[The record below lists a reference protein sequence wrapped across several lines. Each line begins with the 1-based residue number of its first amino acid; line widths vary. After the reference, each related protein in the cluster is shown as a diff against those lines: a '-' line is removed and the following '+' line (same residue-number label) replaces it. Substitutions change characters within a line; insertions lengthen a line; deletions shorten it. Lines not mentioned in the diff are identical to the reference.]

1 MRLFSAAFVITESC
15 ATRYQIPSDAEMVVN
30 RIAVLTDCGWRHV
43 RTVTRTVPISTA
55 VLQTGI
61 SLSRLWAFWIVCLI
75 SSTILSASVF
85 VGLMVSRE
93 IFIFCAIPFG
103 WSLWWCGYGL
113 FWRYCLAASS
123 LANVLV
129 SPGLFGVLGLEKVLV
144 VGVGL
149 FGLWIVNPIRYPMKQ
164 QVIVITSAAMTSIG
178 LRFRREVRSIP
189 IARRASGGTTSVRVI
204 LALIL
209 TFFENW

>member
-1 MRLFSAAFVITESC
+1 
-15 ATRYQIPSDAEMVVN
+15 
-30 RIAVLTDCGWRHV
+30 
-43 RTVTRTVPISTA
+43 
-55 VLQTGI
+55 
-61 SLSRLWAFWIVCLI
+61 
-75 SSTILSASVF
+75 
-85 VGLMVSRE
+85 
-93 IFIFCAIPFG
+93 
-103 WSLWWCGYGL
+103 
-113 FWRYCLAASS
+113 
-123 LANVLV
+123 
-129 SPGLFGVLGLEKVLV
+129 V